1 MKPFQKSSFWW
12 LAILASHGW
21 AITLLEVLQTYP
33 QLSALNTLVNSNA
46 NATALTALLVNAN
59 NFTFLA
65 PSNTAISNFNSQSPG
80 LLNSSLLLPT
90 IQYGLLKGQYPTVLI
105 TNTPQFIQSNLSGP
119 AYANVTGGQVVE
131 LVTASDGTAEFISGN
146 GTISK
151 NAAGVSTKNF
161 LLYCNF
167 VDFWV
172 RMSSVLEALFT

>member
-46 NATALTALLVNAN
+46 SATALLAN
-59 NFTFLA
+59 SQNFTFLA
-65 PSNTAISNFNSQSPG
+65 PSNTAISNFNSQFPG

-90 IQYGLLKGQYPTVLI
+90 IQYGLLKGIYPTLSI
-105 TNTPQFIQSNLSGP
+105 THTPQFIQSNLSGT

-167 VDFWV
+167 VDIWV